1 MSDSVKVAFIT
12 GGNRGLGFE
21 TARILGKQ
29 GITVVIGSRDL
40 AQGEAAAKKLRGE
53 GARAVEAVRFDV
65 DKPADHKEIYDYLAR
80 KYGKLDIL
88 INNAGIFD
96 EGLERPAS
104 GAGFNSTSRLSQE
117 KLRQTFETNFFQPIA
132 LTQTLLPLI
141 RKSAG
146 GADCQPFEFAGVS
159 DRALES
165 CVADL
170 RPEGVRI
177 RRVEDGDQ
185 RVYGA
190 PGAGIARDTDQ
201 SEFGASGLGENGDG
215 RADGAD
221 GIERRRKDQRAT
233 GDVAGGWADRRIFP
247 FGRGGALVILA
258 LVSASGEERSGCAG
272 LFRLVIVAG
281 AGRLVR
287 ARGLNFLI

>member
-1 MSDSVKVAFIT
+1 MSDSAKVAFIT

-29 GITVVIGSRDL
+29 GIVVVIGSRDL
-40 AQGEAAAKKLRGE
+40 AQGEAAAKKLREE

-104 GAGFNSTSRLSQE
+104 RAGFNSTSRLSQE

-141 RKSAG
+141 RKSPAG
-146 GADCQPFEFAGVS
+146 RIVNLSSVLGSLTEHSNPASRIYDRKAFAYDASKTAINAFTVHL
-159 DRALES
+159 AQE
-165 CVADL
+165 L
-170 RPEGVRI
+170 RGTGIKVNSAHPGWVKTAMGGSMAPMELSEGGKTSAQLATLP
-177 RRVEDGDQ
+177 EDGPT
-185 RVYGA
+185 G
-190 PGAGIARDTDQ
+190 G
-201 SEFGASGLGENGDG
+201 FFHLGE
-215 RADGAD
+215 
-221 GIERRRKDQRAT
+221 
-233 GDVAGGWADRRIFP
+233 VVPW
-247 FGRGGALVILA
+247 
-258 LVSASGEERSGCAG
+258 
-272 LFRLVIVAG
+272 
-281 AGRLVR
+281 
-287 ARGLNFLI
+287 